1 MEFLPLPSG
10 DIFYITIKNERMTG
24 VPDAIHARIQATHA
38 KPLAFS
44 KFYDSFVC
52 RDVRK
57 LEISKIKMKELF
69 GMKKKQDKEFK
80 RVARKRILHAS
91 GAFLTALAA
100 VFAAA
105 PCFAHFYEPEVPRK
119 LR

>member
-1 MEFLPLPSG
+1 
-10 DIFYITIKNERMTG
+10 
-24 VPDAIHARIQATHA
+24 
-38 KPLAFS
+38 
-44 KFYDSFVC
+44 
-52 RDVRK
+52 
-57 LEISKIKMKELF
+57 MKRR
-69 GMKKKQDKEFK
+69 QDKEFK

-105 PCFAHFYEPEVPRK
+105 PCSAHFYEPEVPRK

>member
-1 MEFLPLPSG
+1 ML
-10 DIFYITIKNERMTG
+10 
-24 VPDAIHARIQATHA
+24 DAIHARKQATRA
-38 KPLAFS
+38 KPLVFS
-44 KFYDSFVC
+44 KFCDSFDY
-52 RDVRK
+52 RDVRN
-57 LEISKIKMKELF
+57 LKIKTKELF
-69 GMKKKQDKEFK
+69 RMKRRQDKEFK

-105 PCFAHFYEPEVPRK
+105 PCSGHFYEPEVPRK

>member
-1 MEFLPLPSG
+1 M
-10 DIFYITIKNERMTG
+10 NE
-24 VPDAIHARIQATHA
+24 
-38 KPLAFS
+38 LS
-44 KFYDSFVC
+44 
-52 RDVRK
+52 
-57 LEISKIKMKELF
+57 
-69 GMKKKQDKEFK
+69 GMKKKQDKRFK
-80 RVARKRILHAS
+80 QVVRKRILHAS

>member
-1 MEFLPLPSG
+1 
-10 DIFYITIKNERMTG
+10 
-24 VPDAIHARIQATHA
+24 
-38 KPLAFS
+38 
-44 KFYDSFVC
+44 
-52 RDVRK
+52 
-57 LEISKIKMKELF
+57 
-69 GMKKKQDKEFK
+69 MKKRQDKEFK

-105 PCFAHFYEPEVPRK
+105 PCFAHFYEPEVPQK